1 MDNQININNNN
12 LANYVMFKL
21 DKLENSFTEQELN
34 QIKEMVID
42 YKEENEDSYISLEEL
57 LKFKKLESLTL
68 RNGYIY
74 NDNYEILLALVCL
87 NSLTFENCEF
97 ENADLISSLKLKSL
111 SLINCKIESYLF
123 ISLLNNLNELTII
136 KGKVEISKINLLK
149 DLKYLQLSYSR
160 ILDNTA
166 LTLNNLEEL
175 YLDNTNITDFSFLNN
190 LANLQKISIDEN
202 QYNNNKVFFDKLVK
216 NNILV
221 LNEGMTE
228 FGGDINEL

>member
-34 QIKEMVID
+34 QIKEIVID
-42 YKEENEDSYISLEEL
+42 YKEETEDSYISLEEL

-202 QYNNNKVFFDKLVK
+202 QYNSNKVLFDKLVK
-216 NNILV
+216 NDILV
-221 LNEGMTE
+221 LNEGITE

>member
-34 QIKEMVID
+34 QIKEIVID
-42 YKEENEDSYISLEEL
+42 YKEETEDSYISLEEL

-190 LANLQKISIDEN
+190 LTNLQKISIDEN